1 LRLDLLRIEC
11 FGFIHKGVETMARVK
26 RGVVARRRHNKLLAL
41 TKGQRASKH
50 KLVRRAHEAM
60 VHSLN
65 YAFFHRRERKGDMR
79 RIWIT
84 RINAA
89 ARANGVT
96 YSQLVNSM
104 AAAGI
109 ELNRKLLADMAVN
122 DPGAFGA
129 VVKTAVK
136 AK

>member
-1 LRLDLLRIEC
+1 
-11 FGFIHKGVETMARVK
+11 M
-26 RGVVARRRHNKLLAL
+26 
-41 TKGQRASKH
+41 
-50 KLVRRAHEAM
+50 
-60 VHSLN
+60 HSLN
-65 YAFFHRRERKGDMR
+65 YAYFHRRERKGDMR

-89 ARANGVT
+89 ARINGVT

-104 AAAGI
+104 AGTGM

-122 DPGAFGA
+122 DPGAFSE

>member
-1 LRLDLLRIEC
+1 
-11 FGFIHKGVETMARVK
+11 VARVK
-26 RGVVARRRHNKLLAL
+26 RGVVSRRRHNKLLEL
-41 TKGQRASKH
+41 TKGQRATKH
-50 KLVRRAHEAM
+50 KLIRRAHEAM

-65 YAFFHRRERKGDMR
+65 YAYFHRRERKGDMR

-89 ARANGVT
+89 ARINGTT

-104 AAAGI
+104 ESAGI
-109 ELNRKLLADMAVN
+109 DINRKILADMAVM
-122 DPGAFGA
+122 DPGAFNE
-129 VVKTAVK
+129 VVQAAIK

>member
-1 LRLDLLRIEC
+1 
-11 FGFIHKGVETMARVK
+11 VARVK
-26 RGVVARRRHNKLLAL
+26 RGVVSRRRHNKLLEL

-65 YAFFHRRERKGDMR
+65 YAYFHRRERKGDMR

-89 ARANGVT
+89 ARINGTT

-104 AAAGI
+104 EAAGI
-109 ELNRKLLADMAVN
+109 GLNRKLLADLAVK
-122 DPGAFGA
+122 DPGAFNQL
-129 VVKTAVK
+129 VQTAVK
-136 AK
+136 AQ